1 MTITI
6 QELLEQVPPE
16 TEDIVNKTRIRF
28 NTTIRQMLRQET
40 GLRLGGSKNK
50 EDELQDGHS
59 IRVFVE
65 PGVPEEL
72 ERLRFDE
79 HEWLAIMLAPMC
91 SELSALRMSANTI
104 SQGLINKLPKDI
116 TEEGRFS
123 GVGGDLMKVRD
134 FSDHLLEI
142 AQSLNLV
149 KKLHAINE
157 DIFGHYIWRSSGNEQ
172 TTASINLYW
181 GAIGLVARSLNI
193 SVQGLT
199 IKVLAHELA
208 HAFTHLGADIDGH
221 RWRDKDFG
229 EAKREVKEGL
239 AQYYTSRIVNR
250 LKDRMP
256 EAEDAYKTLL
266 PHQPPAYQIQEEWI
280 ASGVDPEHV
289 RLAMV
294 KFRRFGARTLDE
306 FESFLKDSKNELGS
320 NVNRW

>member
-6 QELLEQVPPE
+6 QELLKYVPPE

-28 NTTIRQMLRQET
+28 NTTIRPMLRQET

-72 ERLRFDE
+72 EQLRFDE

-91 SELSALRMSANTI
+91 SELSALSLSANTI
-104 SQGLINKLPKDI
+104 SHGLINKLPKDI
-116 TEEGRFS
+116 TEEGRFA

-149 KKLHAINE
+149 KKLHAINK
-157 DIFGHYIWRSSGNEQ
+157 DIFGHYIWRGNGMAQ

-199 IKVLAHELA
+199 ITVLAHELA
-208 HAFTHLGADIDGH
+208 HAFTHLGTDIDGH
-221 RWRDKDFG
+221 RWRDDDFDK
-229 EAKREVKEGL
+229 ADLEVTEGL

-256 EAEDAYKTLL
+256 EAEDAFKTLL
-266 PHQPPAYQIQEEWI
+266 PHQPPAYQIQGKWI
-280 ASGVDPEHV
+280 AMGADPEHI

-306 FESFLKDSKNELGS
+306 FELFLKNSKNELGNS
-320 NVNRW
+320 YM